1 MLASDSLEP
10 IRSWIGSG
18 RQAAMATLVATRGT
32 TPRREG
38 AKMWV
43 DGDGRVLGSVT
54 IGGCVDAR
62 VLAESEHVLADGTA
76 RVMALHLGEDD
87 ALDLGLTCGGT
98 IEVLV
103 EPLRLAHED
112 PVVAGYEAVRAHVAR
127 GGRAAVVLRP
137 AAHPHRLVLL
147 DDGSAAGSL
156 GDPALD
162 ATARARATELLA
174 GESRVVSLGDGDAST
189 VLVEVHAPP
198 ASLVIVGAGHVAMAL
213 ARVAATVG
221 FRVTV
226 VDARDRYANGDRFP
240 NADRILVGIPSELVG
255 SVRIGSADA
264 VALVA
269 HDYKFDL
276 PVLRVV
282 LGTAAGYIGLLG
294 SRRRGASILETLRA
308 EGISEEAL
316 ARVRVPAGLD
326 IGARTAEEIALAI
339 VAEAIA
345 ATRGRLGGPLRESA
359 MRRLD
364 LTERA

>member
-1 MLASDSLEP
+1 MAASDSLES

-43 DGDGRVLGSVT
+43 DGDGQVLGSVT

-62 VLAESEHVLADGTA
+62 VLAESERVLAEGTA

-87 ALDLGLTCGGT
+87 ALDLGLTCGGS

-103 EPLRLAHED
+103 EPLRLAHDD
-112 PVVAGYEAVRAHVAR
+112 PVVAGYEAVREHVLR
-127 GGRAAVVLRP
+127 GGRAAVVLLP
-137 AAHPHRLVLL
+137 AAHPRRLVLL
-147 DDGSAAGSL
+147 DDGRAAGSL

-162 ATARARATELLA
+162 AAVRARATELLE
-174 GESRVVSLGDGDAST
+174 GESRVVSLGEGDAST
-189 VLVEVHAPP
+189 LLVEVHAPP
-198 ASLVIVGAGHVAMAL
+198 AALVIVGAGHVAMAL
-213 ARVAATVG
+213 SRLAATLAL
-221 FRVTV
+221 RVTV
-226 VDARDRYANGDRFP
+226 VDARDRYATDERFP

-255 SVRIGSADA
+255 SVRLGSADA

-276 PVLRVV
+276 PVLRIV
-282 LGTAAGYIGLLG
+282 LGTEAGYIGLLG
-294 SRRRGASILETLRA
+294 SRRRGASILDALRA
-308 EGISEEAL
+308 EGVSEDAL

-326 IGARTAEEIALAI
+326 IGARTAEEIALSI
-339 VAEAIA
+339 LSEAIA
-345 ATRGRLGGPLRESA
+345 ATRKRDGGPLGE
-359 MRRLD
+359 RRP
-364 LTERA
+364 

>member
-1 MLASDSLEP
+1 MPASDSLDS

-18 RQAAMATLVATRGT
+18 RQAAMATVVATRGT

-43 DGDGRVLGSVT
+43 DEERRVLGSVT

-62 VLAESEHVLADGTA
+62 VLAESERVLAEGTG

-87 ALDLGLTCGGT
+87 ALDLGLTCGGS

-103 EPLRLAHED
+103 EPLRLAHDD

-127 GGRAAVVLRP
+127 GGRAAVVLLP
-137 AAHPHRLVLL
+137 GAHPHRLVLM
-147 DDGSAAGSL
+147 DDGSATGSL

-162 ATARARATELLA
+162 AAVRARATDLLW
-174 GESRVVSLGDGDAST
+174 GESRVVSLDEGGASS

-213 ARVAATVG
+213 SRLAATLG

-226 VDARDRYANGDRFP
+226 VDARDRYATGDRFP
-240 NADRILVGIPSELVG
+240 DAERILVGIPSELVR
-255 SVRIGSADA
+255 SVRIGSTDA
-264 VALVA
+264 VAIVA

-276 PVLRVV
+276 PVLRIA
-282 LGTAAGYIGLLG
+282 LGTDAGYIGLLG
-294 SRRRGASILETLRA
+294 SRRRGASILDTLRE

-326 IGARTAEEIALAI
+326 ISARSAEEIALSI
-339 VAEAIA
+339 LSEALA
-345 ATRGRLGGPLRESA
+345 ATRGRRGGPLRES
-359 MRRLD
+359 RP
-364 LTERA
+364 